1 MPAKNRIKQYI
12 KGGCYHVY
20 NRGVEK
26 RKIFQDQQDYSTFLS
41 YLKTYLLP
49 KDEFSLRTSFVDPNI
64 SWQEKEKILKLL
76 RLNNFADTMELFC
89 FCLAPNHFHFL
100 VKQLDNYSL
109 PKLMASLS
117 TRYSMYFNRKYKR
130 VGPLFQD
137 IYKAVL
143 VVTDSQL
150 LHLSRYIHLHAL
162 DATPQGPALRNEQP
176 SSYPNYLEIV
186 SQEWVNPGEIL
197 AFFKTAQRTSLN
209 DFLSYQSFVEGYK
222 ETTPKIIADLT
233 LDD

>member
-12 KGGCYHVY
+12 KDGYYHVY

-26 RKIFQDQQDYSTFLS
+26 REIFQDQQDYSTFLS

-49 KDEFSLRTSFVDPNI
+49 KDENALRTSLVDPNLP
-64 SWQEKEKILKLL
+64 WQEKGKILKLL
-76 RLNNFADTMELFC
+76 HLNNFADEMELLC
-89 FCLAPNHFHFL
+89 FCLVPNHFHL
-100 VKQLDNYSL
+100 LLKQLDDYSL
-109 PKLMASLS
+109 SKLMASLS

-143 VVTDSQL
+143 VETDVQL

-162 DATPQGPALRNEQP
+162 QGPALQGKPR
-176 SSYPNYLEIV
+176 SSYPNYLGSV
-186 SQEWVNPGEIL
+186 SQEWVKPGEIL
-197 AFFKTAQRTSLN
+197 AFFKSARRTSLS
-209 DFLSYQSFVEGYK
+209 DFLSYQSFVEAYK
-222 ETTPKIIADLT
+222 ETTPKIITDLT
-233 LDD
+233 LEVE